1 MKKYEVAYIIKPLEE
16 EATNAIIAKF
26 ENLVVKNGGEFVKI
40 DRWGKRRMAYLIN
53 DIAEGFYVLMYFNA
67 EAKAVFELERVM
79 KITDEVLR
87 HMVIKEDE

>member
-26 ENLVVKNGGEFVKI
+26 ENLVVNNGGEIVKI

-53 DIAEGFYVLMYFNA
+53 DIAEGYYVLMYFNS
-67 EAKAVFELERVM
+67 ESKVVFELERVM